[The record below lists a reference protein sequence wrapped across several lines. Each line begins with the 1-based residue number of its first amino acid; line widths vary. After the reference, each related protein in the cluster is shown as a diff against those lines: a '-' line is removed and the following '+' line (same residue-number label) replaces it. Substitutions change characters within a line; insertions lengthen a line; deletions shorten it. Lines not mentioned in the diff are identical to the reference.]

1 MPKIKFWKILFV
13 ISFILN
19 SILTFLW
26 FSKPQEVIQYKNPGE
41 VVVIDPINTL
51 SRGEFKNG
59 NTKSHWADW
68 RNHCTPVCTFI
79 EVLVKPG
86 YYCSDTKKNLTLSVV
101 HIFEPFLNEEL
112 GRNIRQ
118 AHRQNYR
125 LLAIQV
131 IKLFHHFFRISCFAF
146 NLDG

>member
-59 NTKSHWADW
+59 NTKSH
-68 RNHCTPVCTFI
+68 
-79 EVLVKPG
+79 
-86 YYCSDTKKNLTLSVV
+86 
-101 HIFEPFLNEEL
+101 
-112 GRNIRQ
+112 
-118 AHRQNYR
+118 
-125 LLAIQV
+125 
-131 IKLFHHFFRISCFAF
+131 
-146 NLDG
+146 